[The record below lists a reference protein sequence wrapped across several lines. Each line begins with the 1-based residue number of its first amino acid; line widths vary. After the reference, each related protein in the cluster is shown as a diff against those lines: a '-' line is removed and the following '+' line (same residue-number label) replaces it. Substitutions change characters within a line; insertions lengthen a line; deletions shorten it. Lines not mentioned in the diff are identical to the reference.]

1 MDKDLFVTN
10 FIAGKIE
17 GSQKMRWWLRH
28 SAYTSCYV
36 QRWRS
41 RKRQEGVPERDFVRG
56 LIKKS
61 CVEWNGMVYH
71 SQQHPYM
78 TEHADLEMAL
88 VDAAMGPDQERAGAE
103 VKIISEFLSAN
114 VEKQVG
120 HHKFM
125 NSEFP
130 EGTWHDLLRLHVK
143 LFTESIRWY
152 ITPDSRQYAECEQRR
167 IGNTLALAAFS
178 TEWF

>member
-1 MDKDLFVTN
+1 MNGDLFVTN
-10 FIAGKIE
+10 FVSGRVE

-28 SAYTSCYV
+28 SAFTSCYV
-36 QRWRS
+36 QKWRS
-41 RKRQEGVPERDFVRG
+41 KKRQEGVSEKELVKG

-71 SQQHPYM
+71 SQQHPFM
-78 TEHADLEMAL
+78 VEHAELEMAL
-88 VDAAMGPDQERAGAE
+88 VDAAMGSDQDRAGSE
-103 VKIISEFLSAN
+103 VKAISEFLSEN
-114 VEKQVG
+114 VEKQIS
-120 HHKFM
+120 HHKFV

-130 EGTWHDLLRLHVK
+130 EGAWKDLLRMHVK

-152 ITPDSRQYAECEQRR
+152 ITPDPRRYAECEDRR
-167 IGNTLALAAFS
+167 LGNTLALAAFS